1 MTDQRPTDSPPGST
15 AGARTI
21 MDSLE
26 TTHEQMR
33 YWLDELK
40 ALVDHLDEQGWDTWS
55 RDHARS
61 IIDFF
66 GGTARRHHWEVDR
79 QVLPLV
85 SGRGDSAIEAHVD
98 QLRQD
103 HGWLDES
110 WSELNAQLQPVAE
123 GFGGCDIDTLRQAAS
138 VYDGLLREQLARE
151 KEVVVPAARASV
163 AGAGA

>member
-1 MTDQRPTDSPPGST
+1 VTDPRPTVSPPGV
-15 AGARTI
+15 AAARTL
-21 MDSLE
+21 MDGLDA
-26 TTHEQMR
+26 THDQMR

-40 ALVDHLDEQGWDTWS
+40 TLVAHLDEQGWDTWS

-61 IIDFF
+61 LIDFF
-66 GGTARRHHWEVDR
+66 GGAARRHHREVDR

-85 SGRGDSAIEAHVD
+85 SGSGDSRMEAHVD

-123 GFGGCDIDTLRQAAS
+123 GFGGYDIDTLRQVAS

-151 KEVVVPAARASV
+151 KDVVPAARAS
-163 AGAGA
+163 AAA

>member
-1 MTDQRPTDSPPGST
+1 MTDPRPTDSPPGA
-15 AGARTI
+15 AGARTVL
-21 MDSLE
+21 DTLDA
-26 TTHEQMR
+26 THEQMR

-40 ALVDHLDEQGWDTWS
+40 VLVDHLDEQGWDTWA

-61 IIDFF
+61 IIEFL
-66 GGTARRHHWEVDR
+66 GGAARRHHWDVDR

-85 SGRGDSAIEAHVD
+85 SGCGDRTIEARVD

-110 WSELNAQLQPVAE
+110 WSELHAQLQPVAE
-123 GFGGCDIDTLRQAAS
+123 GFGGYDIDTLRQVAG

-151 KEVVVPAARASV
+151 KDVAVPAARAS
-163 AGAGA
+163 AAA